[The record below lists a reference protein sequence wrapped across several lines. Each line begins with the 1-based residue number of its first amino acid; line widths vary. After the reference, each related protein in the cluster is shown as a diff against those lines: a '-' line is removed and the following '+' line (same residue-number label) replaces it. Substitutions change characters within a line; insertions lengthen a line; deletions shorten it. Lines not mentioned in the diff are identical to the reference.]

1 MLKPKLID
9 SAGKR
14 SATGLVLLVCA
25 AALVLMVGGCA
36 TMGYSRP
43 ESVTVPQIVSM
54 AKSGVPADGI
64 IARIKASGT
73 VYRLKASQL
82 ADLENEGVPAKV
94 IDYMQKTYLDAVK
107 RDTRY
112 EDRQYWTMDHDY
124 WYGGSPYGWDDDGGD
139 WDDRGDRDD

>member
-1 MLKPKLID
+1 VNTKIIKR
-9 SAGKR
+9 AAQR
-14 SATGLVLLVCA
+14 SALRLALLIGS
-25 AALVLMVGGCA
+25 AALVLMTGGCA

-43 ESVTVPQIVSM
+43 EPVTVPQIVSM
-54 AKSGVPADGI
+54 AKSGVPADDI
-64 IARIKASGT
+64 IAKIKASGT

-124 WYGGSPYGWDDDGGD
+124 WYGGDPYGWADDGGD